1 MLHTV
6 DMFKETLPAFNIEG
20 NRYVS
25 TNGGGI
31 ISVTIM
37 YIIFLFAV
45 LKMQQLLSRH
55 NPTVNTFVERDVFD
69 DTMVWHGED
78 NPDF

>member
-25 TNGGGI
+25 TNIGGI

-37 YIIFLFAV
+37 YIIFLFSV
-45 LKMQQLLSRH
+45 LKM
-55 NPTVNTFVERDVFD
+55 
-69 DTMVWHGED
+69 
-78 NPDF
+78 